1 MIAEMVATGTGRR
14 IVQIKGDY
22 HMGKLRE
29 AAETE
34 KNGSFGGYGLA
45 GGSDGGLAR
54 FSLNEDS
61 VAQTGATSIGTTDES
76 ADRELQGVELGGP
89 DNRKDDLAPLPVNN
103 DLLVMATR
111 LAAEQAR
118 VAAGANSCCLA
129 VCAPDSNS
137 GRFVEHSVAE
147 IADRFSRCL
156 RSYDSVH
163 HFGRDRI
170 VICLPHLKSAEAPSV
185 LLRMRELVTRYP
197 FFLPNGSSALITA
210 TLGGVMMDAS
220 TPVHETINRADRA
233 KDMSRLSGNNRV
245 LMWSPD
251 MF

>member
-1 MIAEMVATGTGRR
+1 MGRFR
-14 IVQIKGDY
+14 K
-22 HMGKLRE
+22 

-34 KNGSFGGYGLA
+34 KNGSFSEYALA
-45 GGSDGGLAR
+45 GDSGRGLTQ
-54 FSLNEDS
+54 FSLNENP
-61 VAQTGATSIGTTDES
+61 VVQTGATNVGSTDES
-76 ADRELQGVELGGP
+76 AGEELQGVELGGP

-111 LAAEQAR
+111 LSAEQAR
-118 VAAGANSCCLA
+118 VAAGSNSCCIA

-170 VICLPHLKSAEAPSV
+170 VICLPHLKSAEAPGV
-185 LLRMRELVTRYP
+185 LLRLRELVTRYP

-233 KDMSRLSGNNRV
+233 KDMSRLSGDNRV

>member
-1 MIAEMVATGTGRR
+1 
-14 IVQIKGDY
+14 
-22 HMGKLRE
+22 MGKLRE
-29 AAETE
+29 AVETE
-34 KNGSFGGYGLA
+34 KNGSFGGYGPA

-54 FSLNEDS
+54 FSLNGDP
-61 VAQTGATSIGTTDES
+61 VAQTGAANAGSTDES
-76 ADRELQGVELGGP
+76 ADGERQGVELGGP

-111 LAAEQAR
+111 LSAEQAR
-118 VAAGANSCCLA
+118 VAAGSNSCCIA
-129 VCAPDSNS
+129 VCAPDPSF

-170 VICLPHLKSAEAPSV
+170 VICLPHLKSTDAAGL
-185 LLRMRELVTRYP
+185 LLRLRELVTRYP
-197 FFLPNGSSALITA
+197 FFLPNGTSALITA

-220 TPVHETINRADRA
+220 TSVHETINRADRA
-233 KDMSRLSGNNRV
+233 KDMSRLSGDNRV

>member
-1 MIAEMVATGTGRR
+1 ME
-14 IVQIKGDY
+14 KF
-22 HMGKLRE
+22 RE

-34 KNGSFGGYGLA
+34 KYRAFGGNALA
-45 GGSDGGLAR
+45 GGGDGGPAR
-54 FSLNEDS
+54 FSWNEKP
-61 VAQTGATSIGTTDES
+61 VAQTGATGVGSGDGS
-76 ADRELQGVELGGP
+76 AGGDLQGVELGGP
-89 DNRKDDLAPLPVNN
+89 DNRKDELAPLPVNK

-118 VAAGANSCCLA
+118 VAAGANSCCMA
-129 VCAPDSNS
+129 VCAPDSSS
-137 GRFVEHSVAE
+137 GRFVEHSVTE

-170 VICLPHLKSAEAPSV
+170 VICLPHLKSADAAGV
-185 LLRMRELVTRYP
+185 LLRLRELVTRAS
-197 FFLPNGSSALITA
+197 FHLPNGTSALITA
-210 TLGGVMMDAS
+210 TLGGIMMDAS
-220 TPVHETINRADRA
+220 TPVHEIINRADRA
-233 KDMSRLSGNNRV
+233 KDMSRLGGDNRV